1 MSHTNKQF
9 QTKQQKSLS
18 SRLDKILPKI
28 ESEDF
33 LKNQGLGNEIGFYV
47 FDYPAESEL
56 EVREHIKFMTDK
68 LVKRG
73 RNFASINLF
82 EAIIELLDSR
92 NLTERAFKVQKERGD
107 DALFNALKGP
117 LEQNRVAEFI
127 ASKID
132 LGSPEKEQTEFILIH
147 GLGSAWPIIRGHGLL
162 NALHAKVGNIPTVLF
177 YPGEYDGTALKPF
190 GRIESNNYYRAF
202 KLVP

>member
-1 MSHTNKQF
+1 MVELK
-9 QTKQQKSLS
+9 TKQQKRLHE
-18 SRLDKILPKI
+18 RLDEIQPKI

-47 FDYPAESEL
+47 FDYPPESEL
-56 EVREHIKFMTDK
+56 TVREHLEYMTER
-68 LVKRG
+68 LNKRG
-73 RNFASINLF
+73 RNFKSINLF

-92 NLTERAFKVQKERGD
+92 KLTERAFKVQKERGD

-132 LGSPEKEQTEFILIH
+132 FGSCEKNKTEFILLH

-162 NALHAKVGNIPTVLF
+162 NALHAKVGNVPTVLF